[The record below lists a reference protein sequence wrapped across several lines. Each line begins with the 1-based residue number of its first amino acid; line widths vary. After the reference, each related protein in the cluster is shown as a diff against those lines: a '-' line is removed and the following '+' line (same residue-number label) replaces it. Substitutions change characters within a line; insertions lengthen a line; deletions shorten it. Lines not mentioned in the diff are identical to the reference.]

1 MGEFTDQTN
10 QRNEWA
16 PDGCLA
22 FETPRNSFPIMT
34 TIAERADHLEK
45 ALDRMVAVL
54 VKEYRPEKIIL
65 FGSFAS
71 GMVHEG
77 SDLDLLIIK
86 ETTKRPIDRQVEVYG
101 LVKPEI
107 GIDLFIYT
115 PQEFRYLESIGFS
128 LVKEMVANGKVLY
141 EAGDTGMA
149 QDRR

>member
-1 MGEFTDQTN
+1 
-10 QRNEWA
+10 
-16 PDGCLA
+16 
-22 FETPRNSFPIMT
+22 MT
-34 TIAERADHLEK
+34 TIAERTGRLEK
-45 ALDRMVAVL
+45 ALDRMVALL
-54 VKEYRPEKIIL
+54 VEEYRPEKIIL

-71 GMVHEG
+71 GVVHEG

-86 ETTKRPIDRQVEVYG
+86 ETTKRSIDRQVEVYG

-141 EAGDTGMA
+141 EARDTGMA